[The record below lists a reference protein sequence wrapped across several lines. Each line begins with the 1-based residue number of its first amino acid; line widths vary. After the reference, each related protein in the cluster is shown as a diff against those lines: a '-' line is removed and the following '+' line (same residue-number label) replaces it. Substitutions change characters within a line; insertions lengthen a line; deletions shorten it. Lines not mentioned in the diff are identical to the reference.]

1 MFFYS
6 PCTRSRVRAH
16 FFSIV
21 SFCGGKN
28 VWWWRTNIEIWFSL
42 WYCLLNVCDTFAC
55 ALDLPFPFAYV
66 SLSYLA
72 SKLFMKI
79 ARLFKENINGK
90 SFKAN
95 FYVELS
101 IFLHVHNLHI
111 INIFFF
117 VFSFFS
123 LSFCHFFLVFCSYCK
138 RLVRLLPVYCCFF
151 SLIFLNCFFSF
162 QIETLAFSSFFPYVF
177 ASFFFLFVLFSSSL

>member
-1 MFFYS
+1 M
-6 PCTRSRVRAH
+6 RHIRVRARSPIPIH
-16 FFSIV
+16 
-21 SFCGGKN
+21 
-28 VWWWRTNIEIWFSL
+28 
-42 WYCLLNVCDTFAC
+42 
-55 ALDLPFPFAYV
+55 V

-111 INIFFF
+111 INIFFLFSRFFPFFLSHFFF
-117 VFSFFS
+117 VLCSTVNVLFASCQFTATFF
-123 LSFCHFFLVFCSYCK
+123 LSYFWIVFFPFKLKRLLFLVF
-138 RLVRLLPVYCCFF
+138 
-151 SLIFLNCFFSF
+151 FL
-162 QIETLAFSSFFPYVF
+162 TFFP
-177 ASFFFLFVLFSSSL
+177 LFSSCLSYFLRLTL

>member
-117 VFSFFS
+117 VFSFFPFRS
-123 LSFCHFFLVFCSYCK
+123 VT
-138 RLVRLLPVYCCFF
+138 
-151 SLIFLNCFFSF
+151 FFSF
-162 QIETLAFSSFFPYVF
+162 YVQ
-177 ASFFFLFVLFSSSL
+177 L